1 MNDTAG
7 SFLFRVWP
15 YLALILAAAGFVVR
29 LLLTSDRLPA
39 VKRVLPRARA
49 VFLGGWAWRAFWALL
64 VAAHLAILLAPR
76 AVLAATRTPGRLIA
90 LEVIGFAVGLAVV
103 AACLRAAWLHLR
115 RPMRGGWSLVSDV
128 ADSVFVSLLLVG
140 AASGLLAAGIHRW
153 GSAWGAATL
162 APYAASLVHGQP
174 APAFVAHLPLLVRLH
189 LFAAFAALAVFP
201 ASRLAAF
208 PILLAHR
215 AADAAESALA
225 AGARPLGARLRRGA
239 VALLWPDREVR
250 WIAKAAADAPRKP
263 AVADKGAALWARS
276 AHEGAVGAVVK
287 HGGKAV

>member
-15 YLALILAAAGFVVR
+15 YLALVVAAAGLAVR
-29 LLLTSDRLPA
+29 VLVTSDRVPA

-49 VFLGGWAWRAFWALL
+49 IFLGGWVWRAFWALL
-64 VAAHLAILLAPR
+64 VAGHLAILVAPR
-76 AVLAATRTPGRLIA
+76 AVVAATRTQGRLIA
-90 LEVIGFAVGLAVV
+90 LEVVGFAIGLAVV

-189 LFAAFAALAVFP
+189 LFTAFAALAVFP

-208 PILLAHR
+208 PIMAAHR
-215 AADAAESALA
+215 AMAAAENALA
-225 AGARPLGARLRRGA
+225 AAARPIGAWLRRGPA
-239 VALLWPDREVR
+239 ALLWPDREVR
-250 WIAKAAADAPRKP
+250 WVAKAGADAPRKP
-263 AVADKGAALWARS
+263 AVADKAAALWARPG
-276 AHEGAVGAVVK
+276 HEGAVGAVIK